1 MNDLLIESVPTH
13 KLADLD
19 LTNRAQKVLSD
30 NFPGYTWVVGL
41 NDEDLGGVMSIM
53 NLEVNEC
60 ILGCPNW
67 GYVLKL
73 SRVYSDPDLK
83 CVMRAGGAI
92 LESANISRNFNK
104 DEIVKHIDTLNT
116 DKYIIRGN
124 G

>member
-1 MNDLLIESVPTH
+1 MNNLLIETVPYH
-13 KLADLD
+13 ELADIQLVA
-19 LTNRAQKVLSD
+19 RAQDTLSKH
-30 NFPGYTWVVGL
+30 FPNYTWIVGL
-41 NDEDLGGVMSIM
+41 NDEDLGGTMTIM

-92 LESANISRNFNK
+92 LESANISRNYNK
-104 DEIVKHIDTLNT
+104 DEIVKSIDTLDT
-116 DKYIIRGN
+116 SKYIIKR
-124 G
+124 